1 MSKKSVWCA
10 FKSRDG
16 FPKKIYFEGDFF
28 TLIFIVWS
36 YFYIYAVKLQD
47 TMYNTLLNAEQVLV
61 VVFIWYLCFNLIFQ
75 CIYTC
80 TYFFRPLAR
89 LYGVCHIVSY
99 YTFYR
104 PGNHNAINVLN
115 DPSISVLYHNV
126 LFCVSFVYCISRVNI
141 MCVCILTCILY

>member
-1 MSKKSVWCA
+1 MRSKA
-10 FKSRDG
+10 ETDL
-16 FPKKIYFEGDFF
+16 KKNILKATFLLCDV
-28 TLIFIVWS
+28 TSIFMQWS
-36 YFYIYAVKLQD
+36 CRIQCIIRFWMLNKC
-47 TMYNTLLNAEQVLV
+47 LLL
-61 VVFIWYLCFNLIFQ
+61 FLFDICFNLIFQ

-141 MCVCILTCILY
+141 MCVCILTCILC